1 MIEIKS
7 RSEVER
13 MRRASAIVAEI
24 LAELVEMVRPGL
36 ATAELDAA
44 AEERIARRGAKPA
57 FKNYR
62 VGDSIFPAV
71 LCTSVNEEI
80 VHGIPSGR
88 TLAEGDII
96 GLDFG
101 VIYEGYYADSAV
113 TVPVGRID
121 PKAERLIA
129 TTRRCLDAA
138 IEQLRPGRRIGDI
151 GAVVQA
157 IAETEGYGV
166 VRDFVGH
173 GIGRA
178 LHEDPQVP
186 NFGIA
191 GRGRSLKPGMVLAV
205 EPMINEGT
213 PAVRML
219 SDGWTAVTADGK
231 RSAHFEHTVAIT
243 EDGPWVL
250 TSAN

>member
-7 RSEVER
+7 RSEVEQ
-13 MRRASAIVAEI
+13 MRRASGIVAEI

-36 ATAELDAA
+36 TTAALDAA
-44 AEERIARRGAKPA
+44 AEERIARLGAKPA

-88 TLAEGDII
+88 TLVEGDII

-113 TVPVGRID
+113 TVPVGRVD
-121 PKAERLIA
+121 PKSERLIA

-138 IEQLRPGRRIGDI
+138 IEQLHPGRRIGDV
-151 GAVVQA
+151 GSVVQA
-157 IAETEGYGV
+157 IAEAEGYGV

-205 EPMINEGT
+205 EPMINEGS
-213 PAVRML
+213 PGVRVL

>member
-7 RSEVER
+7 PVEVAR
-13 MRRASAIVAEI
+13 MQRASAIVAEI
-24 LAELVEMVRPGL
+24 LAELAALTRPGV
-36 ATAELDAA
+36 TTRELDRE
-44 AEERIARRGAKPA
+44 AEERIARRGARPA

-62 VGDSIFPAV
+62 VGDHVFPAV

-80 VHGIPSGR
+80 VHGIPSDR
-88 TLAEGDII
+88 ALSEGDII

-101 VIYEGYYADSAV
+101 VVYDGFYADSAV
-113 TVPVGRID
+113 TVPVGHVDQRSQ
-121 PKAERLIA
+121 RLIE

-138 IEQLRPGRRIGDI
+138 IEQLRPGNRLGDV
-151 GAVVQA
+151 GAAVQA
-157 IAETEGYGV
+157 IAESEGYGV

-178 LHEDPQVP
+178 LHEDPQIP
-186 NFGIA
+186 NFGTP
-191 GRGRSLKPGMVLAV
+191 GRGRALKAGMVLAV

-213 PAVRML
+213 PSIRML
-219 SDGWTAVTADGK
+219 ADGWTAVTADGK

-243 EDGPWVL
+243 DEGPIVL

>member
-1 MIEIKS
+1 
-7 RSEVER
+7 
-13 MRRASAIVAEI
+13 MRRASGIVAEI

-36 ATAELDAA
+36 TTEDLDAA

-121 PKAERLIA
+121 PKSERLIA

-157 IAETEGYGV
+157 IAEAEGYGV

-205 EPMINEGT
+205 EPMINEGS
-213 PAVRML
+213 PAVRVL

-243 EDGPWVL
+243 DEGPWVL

>member
-7 RSEVER
+7 RSEVES
-13 MRRASAIVAEI
+13 MRRASGVVAEI
-24 LAELVEMVRPGL
+24 LVELVEMVRPGL
-36 ATAELDAA
+36 TTAALDATAEA
-44 AEERIARRGAKPA
+44 RIARLGAKPA

-121 PKAERLIA
+121 PRSERLIA

-138 IEQLRPGRRIGDI
+138 IEQLRPGRRIGDV

-157 IAETEGYGV
+157 IAEAEGYGV

-213 PAVRML
+213 PAVRVL

>member
-13 MRRASAIVAEI
+13 MRRASGIVAEI
-24 LAELVEMVRPGL
+24 LAELVDMVRPGL
-36 ATAELDAA
+36 TTAALDAA
-44 AEERIARRGAKPA
+44 AEERIAQLGAKPA

-113 TVPVGRID
+113 TVAVGRID
-121 PKAERLIA
+121 PKSERLIA
-129 TTRRCLDAA
+129 TTRRCLQAG
-138 IEQLRPGRRIGDI
+138 IEQLRPGRRIGDV
-151 GAVVQA
+151 GAAVQA
-157 IAETEGYGV
+157 IAEAEGYGV

-205 EPMINEGT
+205 EPMINEGS
-213 PAVRML
+213 PAVRVL

-243 EDGPWVL
+243 EEGPWVL

>member
-7 RSEVER
+7 RSEVES
-13 MRRASAIVAEI
+13 MRRASGIVAEI
-24 LAELVEMVRPGL
+24 LVELVEMVRPGL
-36 ATAELDAA
+36 TTAALDAA
-44 AEERIARRGAKPA
+44 AEARIARLGAKPA

-121 PKAERLIA
+121 PRSERLIA

-138 IEQLRPGRRIGDI
+138 IEQLRPGRRIGDV

-157 IAETEGYGV
+157 IAEAEGYGV

-213 PAVRML
+213 PAVRVL

>member
-1 MIEIKS
+1 M
-7 RSEVER
+7 
-13 MRRASAIVAEI
+13 
-24 LAELVEMVRPGL
+24 
-36 ATAELDAA
+36 
-44 AEERIARRGAKPA
+44 PA

-62 VGDSIFPAV
+62 VGDNVFPAV

-80 VHGIPSGR
+80 VHGIPSDR
-88 TLAEGDII
+88 ALSDGDII

-101 VIYEGYYADSAV
+101 VIYDGFYADSAV
-113 TVPVGRID
+113 TVAVGRVD
-121 PKAERLIA
+121 EQARRLIA

-138 IEQLRPGRRIGDI
+138 IEQLRPGNRLGDV
-151 GAVVQA
+151 GAAVQG
-157 IAETEGYGV
+157 IAESEGYGV

-178 LHEDPQVP
+178 LHEDPQIP
-186 NFGIA
+186 NFGTA
-191 GRGRSLKPGMVLAV
+191 GRGRALKAGMVLAV

-213 PAVRML
+213 PSVRML
-219 SDGWTAVTADGK
+219 ADGWTAVTADGL

-243 EDGPWVL
+243 DEGPVVL

>member
-7 RSEVER
+7 RAEVER
-13 MRRASAIVAEI
+13 MRRASGIVAGI

-36 ATAELDAA
+36 TTAALDAA
-44 AEERIARRGAKPA
+44 AEERIARLGAKPA

-62 VGDSIFPAV
+62 VGDSVFPAV

-88 TLAEGDII
+88 SLAEGDII

-113 TVPVGRID
+113 TAPVGRID
-121 PKAERLIA
+121 PRSERLIA

-138 IEQLRPGRRIGDI
+138 IEQLRPGRRIGDV
-151 GAVVQA
+151 GAVVQG
-157 IAETEGYGV
+157 IAEGEGYGV

-213 PAVRML
+213 PAVRVL

-243 EDGPWVL
+243 DEGPWVL

>member
-7 RSEVER
+7 PVEVARMQRS
-13 MRRASAIVAEI
+13 SAIVAEI
-24 LAELVEMVRPGL
+24 LAELAELTRPGV
-36 ATAELDAA
+36 TTRELDRA
-44 AEERIARRGAKPA
+44 AEERIVQRGARPA

-62 VGDSIFPAV
+62 VGDNVFPAV

-80 VHGIPSGR
+80 VHGIPSDR

-101 VIYEGYYADSAV
+101 VIYDGFYADSAV
-113 TVPVGRID
+113 TVPVGRVD
-121 PKAERLIA
+121 ERARRLIA

-138 IEQLRPGRRIGDI
+138 IDQLRPGKRLGDV
-151 GAVVQA
+151 GAAVQA
-157 IAETEGYGV
+157 IAESEGYGV

-178 LHEDPQVP
+178 LHEDPQIP

-191 GRGRSLKPGMVLAV
+191 GRGRALKAGMVLAV

-213 PAVRML
+213 PSVRML
-219 SDGWTAVTADGK
+219 ADGWTAVTADGK

-243 EDGPWVL
+243 EEGPVVL
-250 TSAN
+250 TSLN

>member
-13 MRRASAIVAEI
+13 MRRASGIVAEI
-24 LAELVEMVRPGL
+24 LAELVDMVRPGL
-36 ATAELDAA
+36 TTAALDAA
-44 AEERIARRGAKPA
+44 AEERIAQLGAKPA

-113 TVPVGRID
+113 TVAVGRID
-121 PKAERLIA
+121 PKSERLIA
-129 TTRRCLDAA
+129 TTRRCLQAA
-138 IEQLRPGRRIGDI
+138 IEQLRPGRRIGDV
-151 GAVVQA
+151 GAAVQA
-157 IAETEGYGV
+157 IAEAEGYGV

-205 EPMINEGT
+205 EPMINEGS
-213 PAVRML
+213 PAVRVL

-243 EDGPWVL
+243 EEGPWVL

>member
-13 MRRASAIVAEI
+13 MRRASGIVAEI
-24 LAELVEMVRPGL
+24 LAELEEMVQPGVT
-36 ATAELDAA
+36 TAALDAA
-44 AEERIARRGAKPA
+44 AEERIVRLGAKPA

-71 LCTSVNEEI
+71 LCTSINEEI

-113 TVPVGRID
+113 TVPVGRVD
-121 PKAERLIA
+121 PRSERLIA
-129 TTRRCLDAA
+129 TTQRCLSAA
-138 IEQLRPGRRIGDI
+138 IEQLHPGHRIGDV
-151 GAVVQA
+151 GAAVQA
-157 IAETEGYGV
+157 IAEAAGYGV

-205 EPMINEGT
+205 EPMINEGS
-213 PAVRML
+213 PGVRVL

-231 RSAHFEHTVAIT
+231 RSAHFEHTIAIT
-243 EDGPWVL
+243 EEGPWVL

>member
-7 RSEVER
+7 RGEVER
-13 MRRASAIVAEI
+13 MRRASGIVAEI
-24 LAELVEMVRPGL
+24 LAELVDMVRPGVT
-36 ATAELDAA
+36 TAALDAA
-44 AEERIARRGAKPA
+44 AEESIARLGAKPA

-88 TLAEGDII
+88 TLVEGDII

-113 TVPVGRID
+113 TVPVGRVD
-121 PKAERLIA
+121 PRSERLIA
-129 TTRRCLDAA
+129 TTRRCLEAA
-138 IEQLRPGRRIGDI
+138 IEQLRPGRRIGDV

-157 IAETEGYGV
+157 IAEAEGYGV

-213 PAVRML
+213 PAVRVL

>member
-1 MIEIKS
+1 
-7 RSEVER
+7 
-13 MRRASAIVAEI
+13 
-24 LAELVEMVRPGL
+24 
-36 ATAELDAA
+36 
-44 AEERIARRGAKPA
+44 
-57 FKNYR
+57 
-62 VGDSIFPAV
+62 
-71 LCTSVNEEI
+71 
-80 VHGIPSGR
+80 
-88 TLAEGDII
+88 
-96 GLDFG
+96 
-101 VIYEGYYADSAV
+101 
-113 TVPVGRID
+113 
-121 PKAERLIA
+121 
-129 TTRRCLDAA
+129 LDAA
-138 IEQLRPGRRIGDI
+138 IEQLRPGRRIGDV

-157 IAETEGYGV
+157 IAEAEGYGV

-213 PAVRML
+213 PAVRVL

>member
-7 RSEVER
+7 PGEVAR
-13 MRRASAIVAEI
+13 MQRASAIVAEI
-24 LAELVEMVRPGL
+24 LCDLVGLVRPGV
-36 ATAELDAA
+36 TTRDLDEAA
-44 AEERIARRGAKPA
+44 AERIARHGARPA

-62 VGDSIFPAV
+62 VGDHVFPAV
-71 LCTSVNEEI
+71 LCTSINDEI

-88 TLAEGDII
+88 ALAEGDII

-101 VIYEGYYADSAV
+101 VVHDGFFADSAV

-121 PKAERLIA
+121 ERSRRLID
-129 TTRRCLDAA
+129 TTSRCLDAA
-138 IEQLRPGRRIGDI
+138 IEQLRPGNRLGDV
-151 GAVVQA
+151 GAAVQT
-157 IAETEGYGV
+157 IAEAEGYGV

-178 LHEDPQVP
+178 LHEDPQIP
-186 NFGIA
+186 NFGTP
-191 GRGRSLKPGMVLAV
+191 GRGRALKTGMVLAV

-213 PAVRML
+213 PSVRML
-219 SDGWTAVTADGK
+219 ADGWTAVTADGK

-243 EDGPWVL
+243 DEGPLVL
-250 TSAN
+250 TSPN

>member
-7 RSEVER
+7 RGEVER
-13 MRRASAIVAEI
+13 MRRASGIVAEI
-24 LAELVEMVRPGL
+24 LAELVEMVRPGMT
-36 ATAELDAA
+36 TAALDAV
-44 AEERIARRGAKPA
+44 AEERIARLGAKPA

-113 TVPVGRID
+113 TAPVGRVD
-121 PKAERLIA
+121 ARSDRLIT

-138 IEQLRPGRRIGDI
+138 ISQLRPGRRIGDV
-151 GAVVQA
+151 GAAVQA
-157 IAETEGYGV
+157 IAEAEGYGV

-213 PAVRML
+213 AAVRVL